1 LRVLFLIITFLF
13 SSFAIYGQD
22 RDQCFSNFPAE
33 VINVKEKPALE
44 FDTDTKNFK
53 TVIKESYKT
62 SSVNFGGH
70 YLIVSWGCGTS
81 CQSHAV
87 VNLKT
92 GRAKAIPFVT
102 SLGLSFQPNSNLM
115 IVNPNLNNAKQEQ
128 KYLEGETEYY
138 KMENDSLVQ
147 LSKTKLPKSCLEK
160 P

>member
-1 LRVLFLIITFLF
+1 MF
-13 SSFAIYGQD
+13 SSFAIYAQD

-33 VINVKEKPALE
+33 VLNVKEKPPLKL
-44 FDTDTKNFK
+44 DSDTKNFRI
-53 TVIKESYKT
+53 VIKESYKA

-81 CQSHAV
+81 CQSHAI

-92 GRAKAIPFVT
+92 GQAKALSFST
-102 SLGLSFQPNSNLM
+102 SLGLSYQANSNLL
-115 IVNPNLNNAKQEQ
+115 IVNPILNQANQEQ